1 MRIILI
7 YGAALL
13 AAGVI
18 GCGEDDA
25 AGGDAAAQVV
35 ATTPL
40 VADLARN
47 VGEGRAEVRAMLAA
61 NADPHDYEPKPS
73 DAAALADADLVLR
86 SGGDLDEWLGELVD
100 SVGTKGEVVSLSEG
114 DDEDPHWWHDP
125 AKAVAAVH
133 AIRDA
138 LADADPDG
146 SVAYA
151 RNAKRYEGKI
161 RALDA
166 AIQRCMGRVPV
177 DERKLVTTHD
187 ALGHFAKRYGI
198 EVIGS
203 VIPSLSTAA
212 QPSAGETAELIEQI
226 KREGVRVVF
235 SESSVSSKIEE
246 AIARE
251 AGAEV
256 GDELWAD
263 GLGPEDSAGA
273 TYLQAMASN
282 ADAMARGFTD
292 GAVACDGA
300 AG

>member
-13 AAGVI
+13 AVTGLT
-18 GCGEDDA
+18 GCGDDDS
-25 AGGDAAAQVV
+25 GSDAAAEVL

-47 VGEGRAEVRAMLAA
+47 VGEGRAEVRTMLAA

-86 SGGDLDEWLGELVD
+86 SGGDLDEWVEELVD

-114 DDEDPHWWHDP
+114 DEEDPHWWHDP
-125 AKAVAAVH
+125 ANAVAAVH

-138 LADADPDG
+138 LTEADPDG
-146 SVAYA
+146 AGVYA
-151 RNAKRYEGKI
+151 KNAKRYEREI

-166 AIQRCMGRVPV
+166 AIARCMDRIPS
-177 DERKLVTTHD
+177 DRRRLVTTHD
-187 ALGHFAKRYGI
+187 ALGHFAERYGV
-198 EVIGS
+198 EVVGS

-212 QPSAGETAELIEQI
+212 QPSAGETADLIEQI

-251 AGAEV
+251 ADAEV